1 MVIDVDGDQNSL
13 PYNIEFGSSLT
24 ADIQVNETYC
34 YQNKRVTH
42 TLAIKAIDSQGLDGM
57 TLSQWEEMYPR

>member
-1 MVIDVDGDQNSL
+1 MVIDVDGDQIFL
-13 PYNIEFGSSLT
+13 PYNIELGSSLT
-24 ADIQVNETYC
+24 ADIQVNETYS

>member
-1 MVIDVDGDQNSL
+1 MVIDVDGDQISL
-13 PYNIEFGSSLT
+13 PYNIELGSSLT
-24 ADIQVNETYC
+24 ADIQVNETYS

-57 TLSQWEEMYPR
+57 TLSQWEEMHPR